1 MQLKALLH
9 SFRSH
14 ILTRPISLRLLV
26 GLGVSLPIFL
36 LLTLLS
42 LFHYW
47 QEYHLL
53 EEQERFSAT
62 QLGSLLSHSL
72 SHSLRNKDGT
82 ALIAAFSQI
91 GRSEN
96 VVGMQI
102 IGESGHILFASDM
115 SLSSSLTDTS
125 NVGCWACHQ
134 SQAAVR
140 PRTVELGG
148 NIQVMRIATP
158 IRNDVEC
165 NQCHDPG
172 NPALGVL
179 ILDISL
185 EELQSITLTNLG
197 RDMGISAVATLLM
210 TICTFYLINFFVVR
224 RIEVFRKPMSAYA
237 AGDFSVRISEGMKL
251 KDEINGLANTFNH
264 MADQLTRQ
272 SREQEDRSKLR
283 QHAIIE
289 ERERIGRE
297 LHDGLAQ
304 VLGYVT
310 NKAVAV
316 RLMLEKRS
324 LEEADNNLFQLE
336 NAARGLLADMRED
349 ILGLKTA
356 SQVDSN
362 LSAVLRDYLQRYNT
376 LVDRPVEFSFPQDD
390 EVRLEP
396 GIVLQLTR
404 IVQEALAN
412 VRKHSNATRVNLN
425 LRREGQALVLEVKD
439 NGRGF
444 DTAAALDGRT
454 GRFGLSTMQER
465 AEEIGAV
472 LSIHSQ
478 PGFGTA
484 VRVRLEPVQRSDQ

>member
-1 MQLKALLH
+1 VKL
-9 SFRSH
+9 
-14 ILTRPISLRLLV
+14 
-26 GLGVSLPIFL
+26 
-36 LLTLLS
+36 
-42 LFHYW
+42 
-47 QEYHLL
+47 
-53 EEQERFSAT
+53 
-62 QLGSLLSHSL
+62 
-72 SHSLRNKDGT
+72 DGDIH
-82 ALIAAFSQI
+82 A
-91 GRSEN
+91 
-96 VVGMQI
+96 
-102 IGESGHILFASDM
+102 
-115 SLSSSLTDTS
+115 
-125 NVGCWACHQ
+125 
-134 SQAAVR
+134 
-140 PRTVELGG
+140 
-148 NIQVMRIATP
+148 MRIATP

-224 RIEVFRKPMSAYA
+224 RIEVFREPMSAYA

-251 KDEINGLANTFNH
+251 KDEISGLANTINH

-324 LEEADNNLFQLE
+324 LEEAGNNLFQLE
-336 NAARGLLADMRED
+336 NAARALLADMRED

-362 LSAVLRDYLQRYNT
+362 LGAVLRDYLQRYNT
-376 LVDRPVEFSFPQDD
+376 LVDRPVEFSFPHDD
-390 EVRLEP
+390 ELRLEP

-412 VRKHSNATRVNLN
+412 VRKHANATRVSLN
-425 LRREGQALVLEVKD
+425 LRREGQALILEVKD
-439 NGRGF
+439 NGCGF
-444 DTAAALDGRT
+444 DTAAALDCRT

-472 LSIHSQ
+472 LSLYSQ
-478 PGFGTA
+478 PGPGTT
-484 VRVRLEPVQRSDQ
+484 VQVRLEPEHRSDQ